1 MKRFA
6 PTLISLALAAP
17 VAPVLASPLSAA
29 DARRELAAGAQAWDF
44 RERAGAV
51 IPGAVGIARPALE
64 RWLVQRDHAALSRAV
79 SAAGIDLSRD
89 VVLYGAAGDALGLA
103 LHDALAH
110 VATGRVHWL
119 VGGIDEWS
127 AAGLPTASTLAS
139 PAPVPQHLV
148 ARDVLPSAATL
159 AAPARRR
166 GETAAPQ
173 RLASTS

>member
-1 MKRFA
+1 MKALAAALFA
-6 PTLISLALAAP
+6 LALATPA
-17 VAPVLASPLSAA
+17 AAAPLSAA
-29 DARRELAAGAQAWDF
+29 DARRELAAGAQAWDL

-51 IPGAVGIARPALE
+51 IPGAAAVARSTLE
-64 RWLVQRDHAALSRAV
+64 RWLADRDHAALSRAV

-89 VVLYGAAGDALGLA
+89 VVLYGVAGDAFGLA
-103 LHDALAH
+103 LHDALAR

-119 VGGIDEWS
+119 VGGIDEWV

-148 ARDVLPSAATL
+148 ARDALPAAGTL
-159 AAPARRR
+159 AAPALRR